1 MALAAGTRLG
11 PYEILSPLGAGGMG
25 EVYRARDSRLKRE
38 VAVKVLPA
46 IYSESPER
54 LKRFEQEAE
63 AASALNH
70 PNILSI
76 YDIGTHEGA
85 PYIVSE
91 LLEGETL
98 RAQLSGGA
106 FTPRRAIG
114 HALKIAQG
122 LAAAHEKGI
131 VHRDLKPENVFVTN
145 DGRVKILDFG
155 LAKLTQPE
163 GVSASQTNLPT
174 MTPGTEPGVVMG
186 TLGYMSPEQVR
197 GRPAE
202 ARSDIFSFGA
212 ILYEMLSGRRAFHAE
227 TAADT
232 ISAILTREPPD
243 LSETNRRI
251 PESLDRLVRHCLE
264 KNPESRF
271 HSASDIAFDL
281 EAISGTSEAAP
292 AAAGVSSRRVGPRA
306 FWPVVAAL
314 ALVGGLTAGMLLG
327 RRSDH
332 LQPPSFR
339 QLTFRRGL
347 ISNARFGSDGQTVF
361 YSASWGGSPFEI
373 FSVHL
378 DVPQSTSLGL
388 TNALLAAT
396 RPGEAAVLLQVE
408 GRSRTL
414 AVAPLAGGP
423 ARPFLEDVLE
433 ADWIRDGSKFA
444 IHSLVGGKER
454 IEFPAGKVLYAT
466 GESVQF
472 PRISPRGDFVAFFD
486 IPVARD
492 NRAFVTI
499 VDLAGHKRAL
509 TGLLN
514 DVSGLAW
521 SPNGDEIWFSA
532 AKTGLNDALYAV
544 SLAGKERLLL
554 RVPGRL
560 VLMDVAVDGRAL
572 IAEGRWRGEMRG
584 VAPGETRERDFSWLD
599 LTDPADISA
608 DGKTQ
613 IFTEW
618 GEGGGTGYSIFLR
631 RTDGSPPV
639 RLGDGWA
646 RSLSPDGKWV
656 LAMTAVPPL
665 QAILVPTGPGTPR
678 VLARGSIAQYAPG
691 AAWFPDGKRIVFVGN
706 EAGRPVRVFAQAVPD
721 GIPRPLLPEGVEG
734 ILVSPDGRWIVARR
748 AEAGSTVALYPVEGG
763 QPRSIPGLGPR
774 DDPVR
779 WNADGSALFLE
790 TQTDMFNSSAR
801 ILRLSLATGKKEL
814 WRELRPEDSAG
825 VWNVGASM
833 CITPDGSSFFYRL
846 YRESRDL
853 YLVEGLR

>member
-1 MALAAGTRLG
+1 MPLTSGARLG
-11 PYEILSPLGAGGMG
+11 PYEILAPLGAGGMG
-25 EVYRARDSRLKRE
+25 EVYRARDTRLKRE
-38 VAVKVLPA
+38 VALKVLPSH
-46 IYSESPER
+46 YSADVDR

-63 AASALNH
+63 SASALNH
-70 PNILSI
+70 PNILAI
-76 YDIGTHEGA
+76 YDIGMQDGS

-98 RAQLSGGA
+98 RGRLAGGA
-106 FTPRRAIG
+106 LTPRRAVG
-114 HALKIAQG
+114 HALQIAQG

-163 GVSASQTNLPT
+163 MAGAGQTNLPT
-174 MTPGTEPGVVMG
+174 VTPGTEPGVVMG

-197 GRPAE
+197 GKPAD
-202 ARSDIFSFGA
+202 ARSDIFAFGA
-212 ILYEMLSGRRAFHAE
+212 ILYEMLSGRRAFHGD

-281 EAISGTSEAAP
+281 EAISGSSGVATVST
-292 AAAGVSSRRVGPRA
+292 AGVSSRRAPRRA
-306 FWPVVAAL
+306 FWPVIVAL
-314 ALVGGLTAGMLLG
+314 ALVGGLVAGILLE
-327 RRSDH
+327 RRSNRS
-332 LQPPSFR
+332 QPPSFR

-347 ISNARFGSDGQTVF
+347 ISNARFGPDGQSVF
-361 YSASWGGSPFEI
+361 YSASWGGSPFEL
-373 FSVHL
+373 FSASL
-378 DVPQSTSLGL
+378 NTPQSTSLGL
-388 TNALLAAT
+388 TNAHLAAT
-396 RPGEAAVLLQVE
+396 RPGEAAVLLQE
-408 GRSRTL
+408 RTL

-423 ARPFLEDVLE
+423 ARPVLE
-433 ADWIRDGSKFA
+433 GVFNADWIRDGSKFA
-444 IHSLVGGKER
+444 IHRRIGGTER
-454 IEFPAGKVLYAT
+454 IEFPVGKILYAT
-466 GESVQF
+466 GGSLQN
-472 PRISPRGDFVAFFD
+472 PRISPRGDLIAFFD
-486 IPVARD
+486 VPVARD
-492 NRAFVTI
+492 NRAFVTV

-509 TGLLN
+509 TGLWN

-521 SPNGDEIWFSA
+521 SPNGEEIWFSA
-532 AKTGLNDALYAV
+532 SKSGLNDALYAV

-560 VLMDVAVDGRAL
+560 VLMDVAVDGRTL
-572 IAEGRWRGEMRG
+572 VAEGRWRGEMRG
-584 VAPGETRERDFSWLD
+584 VAPGETKERDFSWLD

-608 DGKTQ
+608 DGKIQ

-618 GEGGGTGYSIFLR
+618 GEGGGARYSIFLR

-665 QAILVPTGPGTPR
+665 EAVLVPTGPGEPR
-678 VLARGSIAQYAPG
+678 VLARGSIAQYAFG
-691 AAWFPDGKRIVFVGN
+691 GWFPDGKRIILVGN

-721 GIPRPLLPEGVEG
+721 GLPRPLLPEGVEG
-734 ILVSPDGRWIVARR
+734 ALVSPDGHWIVARP
-748 AEAGSTVALYPVEGG
+748 AQPGSTAALYPVEGG
-763 QPRSIPGLGPR
+763 QPKPIPGIAPD
-774 DDPVR
+774 DDPIR
-779 WNADGSALFLE
+779 WSADGSALFLVAQFGFLN
-790 TQTDMFNSSAR
+790 TSAQ

-814 WRELRPEDSAG
+814 WRELRPEDTAG
-825 VWNVGASM
+825 VWNVGGNV
-833 CITPDGSSFFYRL
+833 CITPDGSSFFYRV
-846 YRESRDL
+846 YREARDL
-853 YLVEGLR
+853 YLVEGLK